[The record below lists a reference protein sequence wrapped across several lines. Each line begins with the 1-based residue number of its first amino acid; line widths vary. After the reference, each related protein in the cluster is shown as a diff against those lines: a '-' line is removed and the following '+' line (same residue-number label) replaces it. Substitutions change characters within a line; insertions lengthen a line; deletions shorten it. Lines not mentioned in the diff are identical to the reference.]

1 MSENQ
6 TTAAGDRAALIE
18 SLLDQSRGTDIP
30 VLLQAKEAAKKA
42 VKDDPSNAN
51 LAALQRAT
59 RMLEDAQV
67 GTTEKRETLKTATKS
82 DRSHVVL

>member
-42 VKDDPSNAN
+42 TSGIL
-51 LAALQRAT
+51 LA
-59 RMLEDAQV
+59 V
-67 GTTEKRETLKTATKS
+67 
-82 DRSHVVL
+82 

>member
-51 LAALQRAT
+51 L
-59 RMLEDAQV
+59 EDPAGIV
-67 GTTEKRETLKTATKS
+67 IFKGRRKRRPFS
-82 DRSHVVL
+82 